1 MPPCWAA
8 EAIPLKHRR
17 MVRNPF
23 LARGAMPP
31 DGLGGTAPSVS
42 SPSLGL
48 AAPPRGRVGVDAIRA
63 AILNS
68 GSCVCWCIKVG
79 TDD

>member
-1 MPPCWAA
+1 
-8 EAIPLKHRR
+8 
-17 MVRNPF
+17 
-23 LARGAMPP
+23 MPP

-48 AAPPRGRVGVDAIRA
+48 AAPPRGGVGVDAIRA